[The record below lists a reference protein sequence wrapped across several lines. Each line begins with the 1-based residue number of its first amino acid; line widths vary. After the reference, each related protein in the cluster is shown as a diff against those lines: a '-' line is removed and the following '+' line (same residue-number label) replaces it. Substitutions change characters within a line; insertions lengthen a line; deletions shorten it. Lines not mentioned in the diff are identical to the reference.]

1 MDRDAEDSLFH
12 ALRFASFLNR
22 LSSFSVRNFKFS
34 FGVAWLLGEVE
45 IQQGNKNRDF
55 FFFLFLCY
63 DLLGSLCKLI
73 YVRYEKK
80 LWYG

>member
-12 ALRFASFLNR
+12 ALRFASFLTR

-55 FFFLFLCY
+55 FFFFSFFFVMICL
-63 DLLGSLCKLI
+63 DP
-73 YVRYEKK
+73 YVN
-80 LWYG
+80 